1 MATLNYT
8 ETFSYP
14 STSLGMY
21 PSPSSSSGTMNPPP
35 SGGGTTNPPPPTLG
49 VSLSGTSGA
58 DFLTGGGGDDM
69 LWGNAGADTLSG
81 LGGKDFLDGGN
92 GADTLI
98 GGAGNDMLRGG
109 AGLDTFVFNA
119 GDGKDQILD
128 FQDGDKI
135 DLRSMANIDD
145 LSDITLTNN
154 TSTSCTITTGDV
166 TISVTNTSLIP
177 LDAADF
183 LF

>member
-1 MATLNYT
+1 MATYT
-8 ETFSYP
+8 SYATLYPP
-14 STSLGMY
+14 STSLGMN
-21 PSPSSSSGTMNPPP
+21 PPPP
-35 SGGGTTNPPPPTLG
+35 SGGGTTNPPPPTIG

-58 DFLTGGGGDDM
+58 DFLTGGSGDDA

-81 LGGKDFLDGGN
+81 MGGKDFLDGGN

-98 GGAGNDMLRGG
+98 GGTGNDTLRGG

-119 GDGKDQILD
+119 GDGSDKILD

-154 TSTSCTITTGDV
+154 TNTSCTITAGDV

>member
-1 MATLNYT
+1 MATYT
-8 ETFSYP
+8 SYDTLYPP
-14 STSLGMY
+14 STSLGMN
-21 PSPSSSSGTMNPPP
+21 PPPP
-35 SGGGTTNPPPPTLG
+35 SGGGTTNPPPPTIG

-58 DFLTGGGGDDM
+58 DFLTGGSGDDA

-81 LGGKDFLDGGN
+81 MGGKDFLDGGN

-98 GGAGNDMLRGG
+98 GGTGNDTLRGG
-109 AGLDTFVFNA
+109 AGLDTFVFNT
-119 GDGKDQILD
+119 GDGSDKILD
-128 FQDGDKI
+128 FQNGDKI

-145 LSDITLTNN
+145 LGDISLTSN
-154 TSTSCTITTGDV
+154 TASACTISAGDV
-166 TISVTNTSLIP
+166 TITITNLTGAP

>member
-8 ETFSYP
+8 DTFYST
-14 STSLGMY
+14 STSLGM
-21 PSPSSSSGTMNPPP
+21 NPPP
-35 SGGGTTNPPPPTLG
+35 PSSGGTTNPPTLG

-81 LGGKDFLDGGN
+81 MGGKDFLDGGN

-98 GGAGNDMLRGG
+98 GGAGADTLRGG

-119 GDGKDQILD
+119 GDGSDKILD

-145 LSDITLTNN
+145 LGDIALTNN
-154 TSTSCTITTGDV
+154 TATSCTISAGDV
-166 TISVTNTSLIP
+166 TITVTNTSGIP

-183 LF
+183 LL